1 MVRPLA
7 PPLSRAAL
15 PKGTMEDGL
24 SRRLWPCP
32 GGQQGTPGDAGS
44 VPLASRE
51 ASSLR
56 GRAGSAPRPAE
67 AAPGRG
73 AGGTAAAPLLPQVR
87 RGRRFLLLTA
97 WFPANAFPTP
107 SLQAATTKK
116 KTPTQP
122 NPPRLVAPSHPLLL
136 VRNAFWR
143 KFRAK
148 QSIIIFFST
157 CRLFYVKRHLLP
169 RFKKPSSLAKFH
181 TTQANKTEN
190 IRAEIEI
197 MLKTLN
203 RLCCK

>member
-7 PPLSRAAL
+7 PPLPRAAL

-107 SLQAATTKK
+107 SLQAATTKEK
-116 KTPTQP
+116 NPNPTQP
-122 NPPRLVAPSHPLLL
+122 TEAGCSFSPSPPSKERFLEKVSC
-136 VRNAFWR
+136 
-143 KFRAK
+143 KAK
-148 QSIIIFFST
+148 HYYFF
-157 CRLFYVKRHLLP
+157 FYLQVILR
-169 RFKKPSSLAKFH
+169 
-181 TTQANKTEN
+181 
-190 IRAEIEI
+190 
-197 MLKTLN
+197 
-203 RLCCK
+203 